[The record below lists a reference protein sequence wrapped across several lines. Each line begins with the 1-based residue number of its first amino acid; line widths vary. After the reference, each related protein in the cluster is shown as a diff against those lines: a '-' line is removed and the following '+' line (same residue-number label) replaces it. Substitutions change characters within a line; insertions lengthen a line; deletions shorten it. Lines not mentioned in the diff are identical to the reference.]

1 MKTFG
6 TMVAEARRALG
17 MSQKELASKVKKE
30 DGQAISPQYLNDV
43 ERDRRN
49 PPSEY
54 LIVQMATALKVNK
67 DVLCAAAGTVL
78 NDVKQLATTHPEQFE
93 EAFRAFRKKV
103 KS

>member
-6 TMVAEARRALG
+6 TVVSEARRAVG

-30 DGQAISPQYLNDV
+30 DGQAISAQYLNDV

-54 LIVQMATALKVNK
+54 LIVQIADALKVSK
-67 DVLCAAAGTVL
+67 DVLCLAAGTIPTDLKNMATNEPDRVE
-78 NDVKQLATTHPEQFE
+78 LAFK
-93 EAFRAFRKKV
+93 AFRKAV
-103 KS
+103 KK

>member
-6 TMVAEARRALG
+6 TMVAEARRAIG
-17 MSQKELASKVKKE
+17 ISQKELASKVKKE

-54 LIVQMATALKVNK
+54 LIVQIAAALKIDK
-67 DVLCAAAGTVL
+67 DVLCLAAGTIPE
-78 NDVKQLATTHPEQFE
+78 DVKNLAAMHPEQVQ
-93 EAFRAFRKKV
+93 EAFKAFRKKV
-103 KS
+103 KK